1 MLAGGV
7 WYLFAHQWNWRAD
20 KQQSARPTAV
30 DRADW
35 VRLKLSA
42 TCRWGVRSHAGHDGQ
57 SFGKPMGK
65 MTPIATAQ
73 TTQTTGM
80 IHMSLDYNV

>member
-1 MLAGGV
+1 
-7 WYLFAHQWNWRAD
+7 
-20 KQQSARPTAV
+20 
-30 DRADW
+30 
-35 VRLKLSA
+35 
-42 TCRWGVRSHAGHDGQ
+42 
-57 SFGKPMGK
+57 MGK